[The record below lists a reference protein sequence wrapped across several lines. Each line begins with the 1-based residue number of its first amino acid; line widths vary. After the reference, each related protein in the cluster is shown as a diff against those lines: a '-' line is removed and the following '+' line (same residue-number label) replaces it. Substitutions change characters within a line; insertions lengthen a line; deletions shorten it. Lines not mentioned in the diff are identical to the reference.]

1 MSRQSAFFGPTSLRR
16 TYDLAGT
23 PHESR
28 VEARERENQAALGG
42 MRRPDRSV
50 DTGLDYAGAG
60 KELGRMLA
68 GIIHRYPAT
77 LDLVEQLRS
86 GQRVSGFDSG
96 IMEEV
101 RSRWL
106 HTLEKSIQ

>member
-1 MSRQSAFFGPTSLRR
+1 M
-16 TYDLAGT
+16 
-23 PHESR
+23 
-28 VEARERENQAALGG
+28 
-42 MRRPDRSV
+42 
-50 DTGLDYAGAG
+50 G
-60 KELGRMLA
+60 KELGGMLDS
-68 GIIHRYPAT
+68 IIHKYPAM

-106 HTLEKSIQ
+106 HTGESFN